1 MDVVYARHAKQGRR
15 TSATRARFWPH
26 EFQEYL
32 YTFSAKLGLGARL
45 SVQVSFDAAVLREDP
60 EPMQP
65 AGRRHGNDSYWLCK
79 HLGGDPIP
87 GGARHAV
94 PRHAVLRHAVPRRHL
109 HGFPER
115 TPRSPP
121 AAPLRHCA
129 IHMSQR
135 LCLVITHTPCVAA
148 YTTNGLRLD
157 DALIP

>member
-45 SVQVSFDAAVLREDP
+45 SVQVSFDAAALREDA

-65 AGRRHGNDSYWLCK
+65 ASRRHGNDSYWLCK

-94 PRHAVLRHAVPRRHL
+94 PVMQFSGMQFPGGTFMASRHAHQEVPR
-109 HGFPER
+109 
-115 TPRSPP
+115 
-121 AAPLRHCA
+121 LRPCA
-129 IHMSQR
+129 IAPFTCRNAS
-135 LCLVITHTPCVAA
+135 AW
-148 YTTNGLRLD
+148 
-157 DALIP
+157 